1 MSSTIIRQASIVN
14 EGCVRTGD
22 LLIADGLIESIL
34 PPGSDTHAD
43 NEVDA
48 TGMLL
53 MPGVIDEHVHFREPG
68 MTAKADTATESR
80 AAAAGGVTSYMEM
93 PNTRPATTTLE
104 ALDDK
109 FANAAAKSL
118 VNYSYYFGATS
129 HNSRLFARLDR
140 RTVCGIKLFMG
151 SSTGDM
157 LVDDRDALRAIFE
170 GTDMIIAA
178 HCEDSGLIDRKAAEV
193 KAEYGDAE
201 VPVRLHSVIRGEE
214 ACYRSTATAV
224 EMADKAGARL
234 HVMHISTAREL
245 TLFDAG
251 RPDGKR
257 ITAEVCLPHLLF
269 TDDDYDTLGARIKC
283 NPSIKTAADRHA
295 LRAALGTG
303 RLDTIATDHAP
314 HLLADKQGGA
324 LRAASGMPMLQF
336 SLVAMLDLAAGG
348 TIDVTRVAELMCHA
362 PARLYHI
369 DRRGFIRPGYHA
381 DIVLVANR
389 QWTLDA
395 SGIASRCGW
404 SPLEGRTFNHRVMQ
418 TYVNGRLVYDN
429 GRFDDTV
436 RGERLLFDY

>member
-151 SSTGDM
+151 SSTG
-157 LVDDRDALRAIFE
+157 
-170 GTDMIIAA
+170 
-178 HCEDSGLIDRKAAEV
+178 
-193 KAEYGDAE
+193 AEYGDAE

-269 TDDDYDTLGARIKC
+269 TDEDYDTLGARIKC
-283 NPSIKTAADRHA
+283 NPSIKTASDRHA

-314 HLLADKQGGA
+314 HLLADKRGGA

-348 TIDVTRVAELMCHA
+348 TIDVTRVVELMCHA

-404 SPLEGRTFNHRVMQ
+404 SPLEGHTFNHRVMQ